1 MKCRNCGGEIR
12 PDDIFCNQCGM
23 ELSGRK
29 YKPRG
34 RKRRSFQDNGDY
46 KPLQKKFMQGEYQ
59 EQQEDPYFSDDDYNY
74 KPEEAYDYGEYPGYD
89 NYGEYEKKE
98 EGGNSI
104 WGTLILFLVLAL
116 VVGFVV
122 GLLIFTS
129 DAQNLL
135 ALGN

>member
-12 PDDIFCNQCGM
+12 PEDIYCNQCGM
-23 ELSGRK
+23 DLSGRK

-34 RKRRSFQDNGDY
+34 RKRRSFPNNRDY
-46 KPLQKKFMQGEYQ
+46 KPLQNKFMRGEYQ
-59 EQQEDPYFSDDDYNY
+59 EHQEDQHYPDDYY
-74 KPEEAYDYGEYPGYD
+74 YEPEEAYDYGEYPDYD
-89 NYGEYEKKE
+89 DYGERAEVEDGK
-98 EGGNSI
+98 NSI

-129 DAQNLL
+129 NAQNILSW
-135 ALGN
+135 GT